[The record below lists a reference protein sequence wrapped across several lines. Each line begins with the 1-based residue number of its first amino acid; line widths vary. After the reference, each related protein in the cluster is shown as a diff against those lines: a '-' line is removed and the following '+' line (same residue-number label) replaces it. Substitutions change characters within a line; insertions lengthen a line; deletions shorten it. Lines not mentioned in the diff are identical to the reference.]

1 MKNKHESTT
10 KKQGRKRKL
19 LSQWS
24 DGTMKEYA
32 KQLKKSSEQIVKD
45 FELEKE
51 IKDLFKIETQSCIK
65 ENSYWNDKNKTISDG
80 GITVDFWFIKIH
92 TSN

>member
-1 MKNKHESTT
+1 MEVYMKNKHESTT

-19 LSQWS
+19 PSQWS
-24 DGTMKEYA
+24 DGTMKEYP
-32 KQLKKSSEQIVKD
+32 KQLKKSFKQIVKD

-65 ENSYWNDKNKTISDG
+65 ENGYWNDKKTQCSL
-80 GITVDFWFIKIH
+80 
-92 TSN
+92 